1 MYHALGYGTISYIQA
16 IMTFDPD
23 DITEAIKCVKN
34 SIEVAN
40 RFRRRGTMIESMS
53 KMVRRPNYDN
63 YTDGKKVS
71 NDLMIV
77 LRNTSNNHLVSIL
90 N

>member
-23 DITEAIKCVKN
+23 DITEAIKWVKN

-40 RFRRRGTMIESMS
+40 RFRRRGNMMESMS

-63 YTDGKKVS
+63 YTDGKSV
-71 NDLMIV
+71 LICWVIV
-77 LRNTSNNHLVSIL
+77 PKT
-90 N
+90 